1 MSCVSGM
8 RSRLAMLIRVVVV
21 FLYLMLWAAR
31 VREHLEEDSVEP
43 VRAQLV
49 STAAIDSGVVTVS
62 VWLVNLDLLEEHRE

>member
-21 FLYLMLWAAR
+21 FLYLMLSAAR

-49 STAAIDSGVVTVS
+49 STDAIDSGVVTVS